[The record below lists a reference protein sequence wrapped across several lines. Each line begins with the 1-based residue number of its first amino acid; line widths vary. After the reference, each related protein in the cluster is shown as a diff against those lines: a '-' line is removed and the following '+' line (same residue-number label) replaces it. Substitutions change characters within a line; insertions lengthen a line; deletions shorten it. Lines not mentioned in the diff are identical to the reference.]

1 MAERRL
7 RINDM
12 IRVHEV
18 RLISADG
25 RQAGVVSTEQ
35 AMDLARDNGLDLVE
49 VSPMARPPV
58 CKILDYGKYKF
69 EQEKRI
75 KESKRKQKLGKLKE
89 IRMQPKI
96 EAHDLQFKARQ
107 VRQFLE
113 EGNKVKVTIRFRGR
127 ELAHTEIGRDVL
139 HRILEI
145 LADAAILERRPQMEG
160 RFMSMF
166 LSPGAAAKAA
176 AKAAAAQQAATQP
189 ASQPRRETAR
199 AKDQDA

>member
-1 MAERRL
+1 
-7 RINDM
+7 M

-35 AMDLARDNGLDLVE
+35 AMMLARDNGLDLVE

-96 EAHDLQFKARQ
+96 ESHDLQFKARQ

-139 HRILEI
+139 GRILEI
-145 LADAAILERRPQMEG
+145 LVDAAVLERRPQMEG

-166 LSPGAAAKAA
+166 LSPGPAAKAA
-176 AKAAAAQQAATQP
+176 AKAAARDAAQAAN
-189 ASQPRRETAR
+189 QPRRDTTR
-199 AKDQDA
+199 AKDQDT